1 MSKNKK
7 TKKGRHYKPA
17 VVPAVPVKTTEL
29 TRRVRELTE
38 PLCEAEG
45 FELVHV
51 EFQPEAGGRILRL
64 YIDKPGGVTLD
75 DCVSISRQV
84 SDLLDVS
91 FDNIG
96 SYNLEVSSPG
106 LERPLGKESD
116 YHRFKGRKVKI
127 KTSHPINGQKNF
139 KGILSGISDG
149 VVSVSVDGQKVVI
162 PYKEISK
169 ARLVIHGEN
178 ECSYQI

>member
-1 MSKNKK
+1 MNKHK
-7 TKKGRHYKPA
+7 KLKKGRQYKPA
-17 VVPAVPVKTTEL
+17 DVPAVSVNATAL
-29 TRRVRELTE
+29 TRRVIDVTE

-75 DCVSISRQV
+75 DCVNISRQV
-84 SDLLDVS
+84 SDLLDIT
-91 FDNIG
+91 FENIG

-106 LERPLGKESD
+106 VERPLGKESD
-116 YHRFKGRKVKI
+116 YNRFKGRRVKI

-139 KGILSGISDG
+139 NGILSGISDG
-149 VVSVSVDGQKVVI
+149 IVSISVEGQKVVI

-178 ECSYQI
+178 ECLYQI

>member
-1 MSKNKK
+1 MKKQRRNKK
-7 TKKGRHYKPA
+7 NRHSDPA
-17 VVPAVPVKTTEL
+17 VQSVLIKGTAL
-29 TRRVRELTE
+29 TCRVREIVE

-75 DCVSISRQV
+75 DCVNISRQV
-84 SDLLDVS
+84 SDLLDIS
-91 FDNIG
+91 FENVG

-106 LERPLGKESD
+106 PERLLGKESD
-116 YHRFKGRKVKI
+116 YNRFKGRKVKI
-127 KTSHPINGQKNF
+127 KTSQPINGQKNF
-139 KGILSGISDG
+139 KGILSGISGG
-149 VVSVSVDGQKVVI
+149 VVSVSVDGQPVVI

-178 ECSYQI
+178 ECLYQT

>member
-1 MSKNKK
+1 VKKQRRNKK
-7 TKKGRHYKPA
+7 DRHCEPA
-17 VVPAVPVKTTEL
+17 VLAVTVKGTAL
-29 TRRVRELTE
+29 TRRVTEIVE

-75 DCVSISRQV
+75 DCVNISRQV
-84 SDLLDVS
+84 SDLLDIS
-91 FDNIG
+91 FESLG

-106 LERPLGKESD
+106 PERPLEKESD
-116 YHRFKGRKVKI
+116 YNRFKGRKVKI
-127 KTSHPINGQKNF
+127 KTSQPINGQKNF
-139 KGILSGISDG
+139 KGVLSGISGG
-149 VVSVSVDGQKVVI
+149 VVSVSVDGHTVVI
-162 PYKEISK
+162 PYKKIYK

-178 ECSYQI
+178 ECLYQT

>member
-1 MSKNKK
+1 MSKHKK
-7 TKKGRHYKPA
+7 IKKGRHYKAA
-17 VVPAVPVKTTEL
+17 VIPAVPAKVTAL
-29 TRRVRELTE
+29 VRRVREVTE

-75 DCVSISRQV
+75 DCVNISRQV
-84 SDLLDVS
+84 SDLLDIS
-91 FDNIG
+91 FEDLG

-106 LERPLGKESD
+106 LERPLGKQSD
-116 YHRFKGRKVKI
+116 YDRFKGRMIKI
-127 KTSHPINGQKNF
+127 KTSQPINGRKNF
-139 KGILSGISDG
+139 KGILSGISGG
-149 VVSVSVDGQKVVI
+149 VVSVSIDGQTVVI

-178 ECSYQI
+178 ECLYQT